1 MTTGEYF
8 NKIAEQYE
16 KTFDIYR
23 DEEINGEKYLAYGH
37 FYSHSE
43 KYVLV
48 KEVQLWEVKSHEH
61 IIFMDISE
69 IKMNDL
75 KKVDILIKE
84 YMEPFLVRKGE
95 KYPEKNH
102 MYSFLTV
109 VIFTSKRTSDD
120 MKRKIEKYK
129 YEKNYLFFIRGYTSG
144 RIIVIDTE
152 NMEIVTNK
160 SGKVLGK
167 FYRKIFEQN
176 NILN

>member
-23 DEEINGEKYLAYGH
+23 DKEINGEKYLAYGH
-37 FYSHSE
+37 FYSYSE

-109 VIFTSKRTSDD
+109 VIFTSKRISDD
-120 MKRKIEKYK
+120 MKRKIKKYK

-160 SGKVLGK
+160 SGTVLGK

>member
-23 DEEINGEKYLAYGH
+23 DKEINGEKYLAYGH

-75 KKVDILIKE
+75 KSGYLD
-84 YMEPFLVRKGE
+84 
-95 KYPEKNH
+95 
-102 MYSFLTV
+102 
-109 VIFTSKRTSDD
+109 KRVYGTLSCEEG
-120 MKRKIEKYK
+120 RKISREKSY
-129 YEKNYLFFIRGYTSG
+129 
-144 RIIVIDTE
+144 V
-152 NMEIVTNK
+152 
-160 SGKVLGK
+160 
-167 FYRKIFEQN
+167 
-176 NILN
+176 

>member
-1 MTTGEYF
+1 
-8 NKIAEQYE
+8 
-16 KTFDIYR
+16 
-23 DEEINGEKYLAYGH
+23 
-37 FYSHSE
+37 
-43 KYVLV
+43 
-48 KEVQLWEVKSHEH
+48 
-61 IIFMDISE
+61 
-69 IKMNDL
+69 MNDL

-109 VIFTSKRTSDD
+109 VIFTSKRISDD
-120 MKRKIEKYK
+120 MKRKIKKYK